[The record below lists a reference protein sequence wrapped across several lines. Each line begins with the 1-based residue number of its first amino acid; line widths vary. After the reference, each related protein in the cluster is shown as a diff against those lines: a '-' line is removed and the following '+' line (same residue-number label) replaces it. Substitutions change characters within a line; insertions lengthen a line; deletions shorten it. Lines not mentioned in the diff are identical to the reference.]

1 MRNNLLDKI
10 KILSLILSIIIFI
23 IASKSHAQSSQEMEK
38 QFEEIMKAREEM
50 LRSLMDDSFS
60 SDFEKRMQ
68 DMVKRFG
75 GAGMDFGF
83 DHMEQYGMGE
93 SEWDESS
100 SHRILK
106 LKLTQM
112 KDRPL
117 DIKIQNGM
125 IRIKGDAEVVTGPKN
140 RQSKSIMKFER
151 QFSLP
156 SDVDQ
161 ENPVFENMN
170 GEMLIK
176 FKKVSEHGKSPKPVL
191 PTKKLDDQRKPVSPD
206 GKGLSI

>member
-1 MRNNLLDKI
+1 MAKA
-10 KILSLILSIIIFI
+10 KILSLIASIIIFI
-23 IASKSHAQSSQEMEK
+23 IANRSHAQSQSDIEK

-50 LRSLMDDSFS
+50 LRSLMDDSLS
-60 SDFEKRMQ
+60 TDFEKRMQ
-68 DMVKRFG
+68 DMMKRFG
-75 GAGMDFGF
+75 GGGMDFGF

-93 SEWDESS
+93 SEWEESNT
-100 SHRILK
+100 HRILK

-125 IRIKGDAEVVTGPKN
+125 IRIKGDAEIVTGPKN

-156 SDVDQ
+156 QDVDQ
-161 ENPVFENMN
+161 DNPEFENKN
-170 GEMLIK
+170 GEMLIR
-176 FKKVSEHGKSPKPVL
+176 FKKVAGHNKKPLKIEPRPKKTLPLDEKKPV
-191 PTKKLDDQRKPVSPD
+191 TPD
-206 GKGLSI
+206 GEGLTI

>member
-1 MRNNLLDKI
+1 MAKA
-10 KILSLILSIIIFI
+10 KILSLILSLIIFI
-23 IASKSHAQSSQEMEK
+23 IANRSQAQSQTDIEK

-68 DMVKRFG
+68 DMIKRFG
-75 GAGMDFGF
+75 SGGMDFGF

-93 SEWDESS
+93 SEWEENST
-100 SHRILK
+100 HRILK

-125 IRIKGDAEVVTGPKN
+125 IKIKGDAEVVSGPKN

-156 SDVDQ
+156 QDVDQ
-161 ENPVFENMN
+161 DNPEFENKN
-170 GEMLIK
+170 SEMLIR
-176 FKKVSEHGKSPKPVL
+176 FKKLGTQFKKPLKTLPQPKNSKPADE
-191 PTKKLDDQRKPVSPD
+191 KKPITPD
-206 GKGLSI
+206 GQGLTI